1 VCVYTKKLIRTRFAR
16 KFCSCFVLKWLH
28 GSISRDGHFAI
39 PQFDFY
45 FKVVLPKANKERLIM
60 ERDYLGRIVSSKV
73 PESPITYA

>member
-1 VCVYTKKLIRTRFAR
+1 MLESSHVTALV
-16 KFCSCFVLKWLH
+16 
-28 GSISRDGHFAI
+28 RDGHFAI

-45 FKVVLPKANKERLIM
+45 FKVALPKVNKERLIM